1 MTTVKRLAPLAAAT
15 LLGLLSVPL
24 AATSAS
30 AAPQTPPELK
40 VMPLGDSITAGYQ
53 SSTSN
58 GYRAPLLQ
66 LVAQQSRYTV
76 NFVGSARSGSM
87 ADPDNEG
94 HSGYEIQGIR
104 NGIDGWLA
112 AAHPD
117 VVLLH
122 IGVNDLNNGDNTST
136 AANRVEDLV
145 NRIFTDQPN
154 VTVVVQG
161 LIPTTTGVPA
171 KAAMPS
177 MVTTYNDQVRQWSAQ
192 QQAAGRHLSFVD
204 APALTP
210 QQMADGLHPNDAG
223 YSRLAQAFSVPLD
236 QAFTNGWV
244 VGGAPTPVTT
254 PVRPARTVVADFNGD
269 GKQDVAGID
278 ANSNMR
284 LYPGDG
290 AGHVGGG
297 SDMLGS
303 TGLWANF
310 RAIAAGDFNGDGKQ
324 DIAGIDANDNLN
336 LYTGDGAGHLGGG
349 GAMLGTNGAWAN
361 FKAIAAGDFNGD
373 GKQDIAGIDANNN
386 MRLYTG
392 DGQGHVSGGGAMLGT
407 NGAWANFKAIAAGD
421 FNGDGKQDVAGIDA
435 NDNLNLY
442 TGDGA
447 GHLGGGGAM
456 LGTNGAWVNFRSV
469 MGGDLNGD
477 GKQDIAGIDANNDLK
492 LYTGDG
498 QGHVGGGSA
507 MLPGSGLWAGF

>member
-1 MTTVKRLAPLAAAT
+1 MRPSATPAARTSVLLCALTSLAVLGAGAPSANAASVTTWD
-15 LLGLLSVPL
+15 
-24 AATSAS
+24 
-30 AAPQTPPELK
+30 K
-40 VMPLGDSITAGYQ
+40 VAQCESGGNWAINTG
-53 SSTSN
+53 N
-58 GYRAPLLQ
+58 GYYGGLQ
-66 LVAQQSRYTV
+66 FSNQTWAAYGGTAYAAQANLATKEQQIRIAEKV
-76 NFVGSARSGSM
+76 LAGQGQNAWPVCGPAANLGADH
-87 ADPDNEG
+87 ADP
-94 HSGYEIQGIR
+94 Y
-104 NGIDGWLA
+104 
-112 AAHPD
+112 
-117 VVLLH
+117 
-122 IGVNDLNNGDNTST
+122 
-136 AANRVEDLV
+136 
-145 NRIFTDQPN
+145 
-154 VTVVVQG
+154 
-161 LIPTTTGVPA
+161 
-171 KAAMPS
+171 PS
-177 MVTTYNDQVRQWSAQ
+177 
-192 QQAAGRHLSFVD
+192 
-204 APALTP
+204 APA
-210 QQMADGLHPNDAG
+210 
-223 YSRLAQAFSVPLD
+223 
-236 QAFTNGWV
+236 
-244 VGGAPTPVTT
+244 

-269 GKQDVAGID
+269 GKRDVAGID

-310 RAIAAGDFNGDGKQ
+310 KAIAAGDFNGDGKQ
-324 DIAGIDANDNLN
+324 DIAGIDANDNLR
-336 LYTGDGAGHLGGG
+336 LYIGDGAGHLSGGD
-349 GAMLGTNGAWAN
+349 AMLGTNGAWAN

-386 MRLYTG
+386 LNLYTG
-392 DGQGHVSGGGAMLGT
+392 DGAGHLSGGDAMLGT

-421 FNGDGKQDVAGIDA
+421 FNGDGKQDIAGIDA
-435 NDNLNLY
+435 NNNLNLY

>member
-1 MTTVKRLAPLAAAT
+1 MPSSRRSKLTSLALAAAIAASGAVAT
-15 LLGLLSVPL
+15 T
-24 AATSAS
+24 AATIATATTAQAAS
-30 AAPQTPPELK
+30 AVGGQITRSEVIQRAQYW
-40 VMPLGDSITAGYQ
+40 LGKSITYNQGGSYPDSSGRYYRTDCGGYVDMAWHLADGPNTQ
-53 SSTSN
+53 
-58 GYRAPLLQ
+58 GLA
-66 LVAQQSRYTV
+66 
-76 NFVGSARSGSM
+76 GSAYTTQISRSDLKAGDILDSFY
-87 ADPDNEG
+87 DHVILFEKWD
-94 HSGYEIQGIR
+94 
-104 NGIDGWLA
+104 D
-112 AAHPD
+112 AAHTTFSYYSFGSTP
-117 VVLLH
+117 VKHVT
-122 IGVNDLNNGDNTST
+122 GVSINAAYFDSHPNGDY
-136 AANRVEDLV
+136 
-145 NRIFTDQPN
+145 
-154 VTVVVQG
+154 
-161 LIPTTTGVPA
+161 
-171 KAAMPS
+171 KAYRYKNI
-177 MVTTYNDQVRQWSAQ
+177 VD
-192 QQAAGRHLSFVD
+192 D
-204 APALTP
+204 APS
-210 QQMADGLHPNDAG
+210 G
-223 YSRLAQAFSVPLD
+223 
-236 QAFTNGWV
+236 
-244 VGGAPTPVTT
+244 

-310 RAIAAGDFNGDGKQ
+310 KAIAAGDFNGDGKQDIAGIDANDNLRLYIGDGAGHLSGGDAMLGTNGAWANFRAIAAGDFNGDGKQ

-349 GAMLGTNGAWAN
+349 GAMLGSTGLWAN

-386 MRLYTG
+386 LNLYTG
-392 DGQGHVSGGGAMLGT
+392 DGQGHVS
-407 NGAWANFKAIAAGD
+407 
-421 FNGDGKQDVAGIDA
+421 
-435 NDNLNLY
+435 
-442 TGDGA
+442 
-447 GHLGGGGAM
+447 GGGAM